1 MIVSLSSKRPFQMPQ
16 IAGSGSMAQIAI
28 DVDLCSYNDKIH
40 LFVWLLCSKLM
51 YLGLLLLL
59 LLRPHSF
66 SENLSQS

>member
-1 MIVSLSSKRPFQMPQ
+1 
-16 IAGSGSMAQIAI
+16 MAQIAI
-28 DVDLCSYNDKIH
+28 DVDLCSYNGKIH
-40 LFVWLLCSKLM
+40 LLVWLLCSKLM